1 MAKNSAKNRM
11 QIHNLAIVFGPS
23 LFSSN
28 PSAKSG
34 TDTSKKPSKKKVE
47 SKSSTPKDASNANEF
62 KNAHSSSTQADV
74 THSNSQLAFTMILQ
88 GQIVEYLL
96 KEHAKF
102 FETNSSVE

>member
-1 MAKNSAKNRM
+1 MAKNSSKNRM

-28 PSAKSG
+28 PSAKS
-34 TDTSKKPSKKKVE
+34 TADLTKNKAAKKKVE
-47 SKSSTPKDASNANEF
+47 GKGASGAVESKYSQKSDSST
-62 KNAHSSSTQADV
+62 DV

-102 FETNSSVE
+102 FKSSPSGE